1 MFRNLTVKAKT
12 YFLPSSKMFLSVGSI
27 LFSHVNNEVPETREF
42 RDFGVIS
49 NCKLR
54 IQTVLSA
61 RRGKRSGGDALLWIR
76 RWYWKSSPSS
86 AWCARQTIRAEQIT
100 PSDVLALILSAS
112 SSEIAEFF
120 TKQKTILKNPGWGL
134 QDKSSSEHRRDNK
147 PSLTDLK
154 EDFEDAD
161 DYR

>member
-1 MFRNLTVKAKT
+1 MFRDLTVKAET
-12 YFLPSSKMFLSVGSI
+12 YFLPSSRLFLSVGSI

-86 AWCARQTIRAEQIT
+86 AWGARQTIRAELIT
-100 PSDVLALILSAS
+100 PSDVLALISSAS
-112 SSEIAEFF
+112 PSEMAEFF
-120 TKQKTILKNPGWGL
+120 TKQKLFSKAPDEG
-134 QDKSSSEHRRDNK
+134 
-147 PSLTDLK
+147 
-154 EDFEDAD
+154 
-161 DYR
+161 YRTRAAVSTGAITNRPFPI